1 MTYLKKN
8 ANFLKKRLTRQKIFE
23 LIKSDNRRKGKAHSY
38 QLQAKP
44 KKKESQND
52 SLKLG
57 QISKIMANKKQ
68 KKDKQNEK
76 QTNDNGHNGTCQ
88 CSKKRA

>member
-8 ANFLKKRLTRQKIFE
+8 ANFLKKCLTTKKIFE

-44 KKKESQND
+44 
-52 SLKLG
+52 
-57 QISKIMANKKQ
+57 Q
-68 KKDKQNEK
+68 KRNHKMILLN
-76 QTNDNGHNGTCQ
+76 
-88 CSKKRA
+88 